1 MDRGW
6 LSGALA
12 FSIAWQCFKHF
23 FSLGNSFVFQVFMAS
38 CDKQVKCWDLAS
50 NQAIQV
56 DAVGVTFQVKL
67 LCIRTE
73 LFLRT

>member
-1 MDRGW
+1 
-6 LSGALA
+6 
-12 FSIAWQCFKHF
+12 
-23 FSLGNSFVFQVFMAS
+23 MAS

-56 DAVGVTFQVKL
+56 PVTIQVK

-73 LFLRT
+73 LYLVIGMCLHIFADDFA